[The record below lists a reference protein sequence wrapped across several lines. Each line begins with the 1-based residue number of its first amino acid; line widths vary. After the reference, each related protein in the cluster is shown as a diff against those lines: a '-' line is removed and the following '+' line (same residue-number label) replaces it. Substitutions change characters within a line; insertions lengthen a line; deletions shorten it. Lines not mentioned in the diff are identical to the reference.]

1 MGTLRAVPK
10 FQPSSFVAVNLA
22 SGKRPTQEEDGRSL
36 KLRIGQYTVEVG
48 PDVDWALFDRLLGH
62 LERRVC

>member
-22 SGKRPTQEEDGRSL
+22 NGKRTQEEDGRSL
-36 KLRIGQYTVEVG
+36 MLRIGQYTVEIG
-48 PDVDWALFDRLLGH
+48 PGVDWALLDRLLEH